1 LFKSR
6 GKSRVKT
13 NLMVFIRPTILKDP
27 NDARRFSSNRY
38 GYVRGRQLIQNP
50 DQEPSLDTLVR
61 DYLGTVPPSVEARPD
76 DQIIYAP
83 GDMPAVRDDGV
94 IEQTP
99 LPASETS
106 GNP

>member
-1 LFKSR
+1 
-6 GKSRVKT
+6 
-13 NLMVFIRPTILKDP
+13 MVFIRPTILKDP
-27 NDARRFSSNRY
+27 NDARRFSSARY
-38 GYVRGRQLIQNP
+38 GYIRDRQISRNP
-50 DQEPSLDTLVR
+50 DREPSIDALVR

-83 GDMPAVRDDGV
+83 GDTPVLRDSGA